1 MRETRVAQGSIFEN
15 YSEHEHGIQ
24 LRTLSTLLDQHP
36 EVLELVSKD
45 LVDKSLSQTGRT
57 GLSVENIFRCLLL
70 KQQLGIS
77 YELLAFH
84 LSDSMTYRTFA
95 RLPINAMPSRSGLQ
109 STIRSIKPET
119 LEKAHEVLSGMWLEK
134 GHLSMDK
141 LRIDS
146 TVVASNIAPPS
157 DSQLLNDSVRVLSRL
172 LTKSKDITGV
182 KVRFVDQRSA
192 SKSLAFQI
200 FNAKNARK
208 EALYP
213 DLLKLAHIVV
223 KQVDRG
229 LQRVIE
235 EAGDCDRKRK
245 WIQQI
250 EHYRDLALKV
260 INQTRRRVVDKQ
272 SVHSSEKIVSIFEP
286 HTDIIIKGFRDVQ
299 YGHKINLSSEKSG
312 FITHLSIEKGNP
324 SDKDLFIPV
333 LDFHQSK
340 LGQLPSAV
348 VADGGYASQAN
359 VAKGRALGVKHVVF
373 HKPVG
378 ISLQAMGVKSKTF
391 TKLRHFRAGVE
402 GNISELKRA
411 FGAGKATWKGLEG
424 FKAYVWSC
432 VLSYNLMRLARLKPG

>member
-1 MRETRVAQGSIFEN
+1 
-15 YSEHEHGIQ
+15 
-24 LRTLSTLLDQHP
+24 
-36 EVLELVSKD
+36 
-45 LVDKSLSQTGRT
+45 
-57 GLSVENIFRCLLL
+57 
-70 KQQLGIS
+70 
-77 YELLAFH
+77 
-84 LSDSMTYRTFA
+84 
-95 RLPINAMPSRSGLQ
+95 
-109 STIRSIKPET
+109 
-119 LEKAHEVLSGMWLEK
+119 
-134 GHLSMDK
+134 
-141 LRIDS
+141 
-146 TVVASNIAPPS
+146 
-157 DSQLLNDSVRVLSRL
+157 
-172 LTKSKDITGV
+172 
-182 KVRFVDQRSA
+182 
-192 SKSLAFQI
+192 
-200 FNAKNARK
+200 
-208 EALYP
+208 
-213 DLLKLAHIVV
+213 
-223 KQVDRG
+223 
-229 LQRVIE
+229 
-235 EAGDCDRKRK
+235 
-245 WIQQI
+245 
-250 EHYRDLALKV
+250 
-260 INQTRRRVVDKQ
+260 
-272 SVHSSEKIVSIFEP
+272 VSIFEP